1 MSLSFY
7 TIFIYSEWGKK
18 RWVRGD
24 APRGWDHVLSLRRH
38 RRFRATWCQHLQQ
51 SQCLGNT
58 AYEWSFNRTPVF
70 RIRGRTFSAQHYH
83 NESRPSFVVSSLH
96 QHCDARRHCWASI
109 PCCAPPPPSTHP
121 TTMGNF
127 THASTRKATDP
138 PTHARPTHKPSFP
151 STQATRTKIHVSR
164 LAHRITYLFVIIR
177 LTDTSFFLSLSC
189 SV

>member
-109 PCCAPPPPSTHP
+109 PCCAPPPLPPTQPPWEILRTQAQGKQPTHP
-121 TTMGNF
+121 PTP
-127 THASTRKATDP
+127 AP
-138 PTHARPTHKPSFP
+138 PTNHRFLPHRQHARKYMFP
-151 STQATRTKIHVSR
+151 VWHTELHIYS
-164 LAHRITYLFVIIR
+164 
-177 LTDTSFFLSLSC
+177 
-189 SV
+189 